1 MIVILIVMV
10 LISLS
15 LSTFS
20 MVIKSYHNKAS
31 KLMCASSSS
40 SSSSRIILPSN
51 QRKYNSEIIIPQ
63 VYSSDELQL
72 VSKTSFSTNDYFN
85 DIIKSNS
92 NNDNDNDINSLLV
105 IAIPSVLTSAFIVPM
120 LSLPDMIKNTL
131 GLGLLFLPFILILIS
146 ILSPNVLVELRKNDA
161 SKKQGLNQQER
172 ILYHEA
178 GHLLVGYLCGIPIND
193 YSING
198 DRDAGTSID
207 FNSIITTNNTVKE
220 KEYIE
225 NDSTFAR
232 ANTMKLNENNSNNDK
247 LGAILVM
254 AFSGMTSETLRFG
267 LPSYGGREDIAMSLM
282 ILNKRKVAYEDQEG
296 LLRWALAKSLTILN
310 SNRDLLDIIVE
321 KMRLNTPIIQLFE
334 IIENN

>member
-1 MIVILIVMV
+1 MIILLILVMV

-15 LSTFS
+15 ILDSKI
-20 MVIKSYHNKAS
+20 IKSYHNKAS
-31 KLMCASSSS
+31 KLMCSSSSS

-63 VYSSDELQL
+63 VYSNDELLL
-72 VSKTSFSTNDYFN
+72 VSKTSFSTNNYFN

-92 NNDNDNDINSLLV
+92 NNDNDNDINSLLA

-120 LSLPDMIKNTL
+120 LSLPDMFKNTL
-131 GLGLLFLPFILILIS
+131 GLVLLFLPFILILIS
-146 ILSPNVLVELRKNDA
+146 ILSPNALVELRKNDA

-207 FNSIITTNNTVKE
+207 FNSIITTNNTKA
-220 KEYIE
+220 KEYTE

-232 ANTMKLNENNSNNDK
+232 ANTMKLNENNNNNDK

-254 AFSGMTSETLRFG
+254 AFSGMVSETLRFG
-267 LPSYGGREDIAMSLM
+267 LPSYGGREDIAMSLI

-296 LLRWALAKSLTILN
+296 LLRWSLAKSLTILN
-310 SNRDLLDIIVE
+310 KNRDLLDLIVE
-321 KMRLNTPIIQLFE
+321 KMRINTPIIQLFE

>member
-1 MIVILIVMV
+1 MIIILLLMII

-15 LSTFS
+15 LSRVDS
-20 MVIKSYHNKAS
+20 KIIKSYHNKAS
-31 KLMCASSSS
+31 KLMCSSSS
-40 SSSSRIILPSN
+40 SNRIILPSN

-63 VYSSDELQL
+63 VYSSDELQQ
-72 VSKTSFSTNDYFN
+72 VSKTSFSSNDYFN
-85 DIIKSNS
+85 DIIKSN
-92 NNDNDNDINSLLV
+92 NNNNDNDINSLFV
-105 IAIPSVLTSAFIVPM
+105 IAIPSVLTSAFIVPL

-146 ILSPNVLVELRKNDA
+146 ILSPNLLVELRKNDA

-207 FNSIITTNNTVKE
+207 FNSIITTNNTKA
-220 KEYIE
+220 KEYAE

-232 ANTMKLNENNSNNDK
+232 ANTMKLNENNNNNDK
-247 LGAILVM
+247 LGSILVM
-254 AFSGMTSETLRFG
+254 AFSGMVSETLRFG
-267 LPSYGGREDIAMSLM
+267 LPSYGGREDIAMSLI
-282 ILNKRKVAYEDQEG
+282 ILNKRKVAIEDQEG
-296 LLRWALAKSLTILN
+296 LLRWAIAKSLTILN
-310 SNRDLLDIIVE
+310 KNRDLLDLIVD
-321 KMRLNTPIIQLFE
+321 KMRLNTPITQLFE